1 MSEEDLAQA
10 QGAVYS
16 FENECTWQLH
26 LDCAAQIDD
35 DAHGCGVAWQPVVAG
50 LSMIG
55 LYFNPETGLYR
66 IVGIDIDS
74 SEVTLNA
81 ALVADTEYQQASE
94 RFHQFSDHEG
104 KVFGINFADEVHHE
118 PCISPF
124 VFPHAM

>member
-1 MSEEDLAQA
+1 
-10 QGAVYS
+10 
-16 FENECTWQLH
+16 
-26 LDCAAQIDD
+26 
-35 DAHGCGVAWQPVVAG
+35 
-50 LSMIG
+50 MIG

-104 KVFGINFADEVHHE
+104 KVCGINFADEVPRE

-124 VFPHAM
+124 TLSHAL